1 MMIRPHHF
9 FYFNNTKE
17 NKGNM
22 NLKFSVNLLKMN
34 MPVPLTILSL
44 ERVES
49 LTARYIIRIQNMA
62 EYDDMYEMNNN
73 VVSLDMS
80 SIMKLLKMTV
90 GSPLITD
97 H

>member
-80 SIMKLLKMTV
+80 SIMKLLKMKV
-90 GSPLITD
+90 GSILITD